1 MPRRGEA
8 AIFVTPMDE
17 LPEKNPAPAESG
29 LRAEMPFLE
38 HLEELRWRILKS
50 LAAVLVGAG
59 ICLFFST
66 ELLQMLTRPY
76 EQAVLAIESGRST
89 DLVEMAAAMVREWIG
104 QPPPA
109 GAPADTT
116 VAPAPTSVP
125 ASRRLQ
131 ALKPMTYFILS
142 LQIGLWGGVALALP
156 VVLYQFWRFVAP
168 GLLARERHLVLPV
181 IGLSMACF
189 ALGAFVAYGMVLPLG
204 LRFFLS
210 LEPPQMTS
218 QWAIDEYISFVLYLV
233 MGFGIVFELPVV
245 ALFLARLGLINAG
258 HLRRVRRYAIV
269 VIFVVAAILTPPDPL
284 SQMMMAIP
292 LLFLY
297 EVSIWIC
304 AVAAPRRRRDKSPA
318 G

>member
-1 MPRRGEA
+1 
-8 AIFVTPMDE
+8 MDE
-17 LPEKNPAPAESG
+17 LPEKTPAPVESG
-29 LRAEMPFLE
+29 FRAEMPFLE

-66 ELLQMLTRPY
+66 ELLQVLTRPY
-76 EQAVLAIESGRST
+76 EQAVLAVESGRST

-109 GAPADTT
+109 SAPSDTT
-116 VAPAPTSVP
+116 ASPAPAPASVP
-125 ASRRLQ
+125 TSRRLQ

-156 VVLYQFWRFVAP
+156 VVLYQLWRFVAP
-168 GLLARERHLVLPV
+168 GLLTRERRLVFPV
-181 IGLSMACF
+181 IGLSVACF
-189 ALGAFVAYGMVLPLG
+189 ALGAFVAYAMVLPLG

-218 QWAIDEYISFVLYLV
+218 QWAVDEYISFVLYLV

-304 AVAAPRRRRDKSPA
+304 AVAAPRRRRDKSPT

>member
-1 MPRRGEA
+1 MN
-8 AIFVTPMDE
+8 E
-17 LPEKNPAPAESG
+17 LPDETPAPAESG
-29 LRAEMPFLE
+29 SRAEMSFLD

-50 LAAVLVGAG
+50 LAAVILGAVV
-59 ICLFFST
+59 CLIFSDD
-66 ELLQMLTRPY
+66 LLQLLTRPY
-76 EQAVLAIESGRST
+76 EKAVIAVESGRSN
-89 DLVEMAAAMVREWIG
+89 DLVEIAASMVREWIG
-104 QPPPA
+104 RPPSLAAMPDTIPPPL
-109 GAPADTT
+109 APA
-116 VAPAPTSVP
+116 SVP
-125 ASRRLQ
+125 ANRRLQ
-131 ALKPMTYFILS
+131 ALRPMTYFILS
-142 LQIGLWGGVALALP
+142 LQISLFGGVALALP
-156 VVLYQFWRFVAP
+156 VVFYQLWRFVAP
-168 GLLARERHLVLPV
+168 GLLSRERRLILPV
-181 IGLSMACF
+181 VGLSVACF

-218 QWAIDEYISFVLYLV
+218 QWAVDEYISFVLYLV

-245 ALFLARLGLINAG
+245 ALLLSRLGLINAG

-297 EVSIWIC
+297 EVSIWVC
-304 AVAAPRRRRDKSPA
+304 AVASPRRRRDGPPA